1 MSTYD
6 TVIIQPEPLQSGKS
20 VINHYSPNLSKKRN
34 LRVNIREK
42 TLESNLNCSLLI
54 RPLIR
59 ISLSGEIT
67 NPFL

>member
-20 VINHYSPNLSKKRN
+20 VINQYSPNLSRKRN

-42 TLESNLNCSLLI
+42 TLEKQLELFVAHTPADKDLPQRQNN
-54 RPLIR
+54 
-59 ISLSGEIT
+59 
-67 NPFL
+67 